1 MSMLNPIGM
10 FFKRCF
16 DIAFSIVA
24 CLAIAFF
31 IPVIALIIKLQ
42 SRGPIF
48 FAQDRTGMFGRTF
61 RCLKFRT
68 MRVNGECNTRQC
80 TKEDPRVFPFGR
92 FLRRTN
98 LDELPQFFNV
108 LMGDMSIVGP
118 RPHMLY
124 HTHYYSKR
132 IPQYMS
138 RHLVRPGITGW
149 AQVTGFRGETSELW
163 QMEERVRRDMW
174 YIDHWSL
181 RLDLRIVFM
190 TVKTIFVH
198 DEMAYKN
205 IILLQ
210 VSQVTDASQGPVLW
224 RLLKRYHV
232 FATAH
237 IHTHIYKY

>member
-10 FFKRCF
+10 FYKRCF
-16 DIAFSIVA
+16 DIVFSLVA
-24 CLAIAFF
+24 CVAIALF
-31 IPVIALIIKLQ
+31 IPIIALIIKLQ

-48 FAQDRTGMFGRTF
+48 FVQDRTGKYGRTF

-68 MRVNGECNTRQC
+68 MRTNGECNIRQC
-80 TKEDPRVFPFGR
+80 TKHDPRVFPFGR

-198 DEMAYKN
+198 DEMAY
-205 IILLQ
+205 
-210 VSQVTDASQGPVLW
+210 
-224 RLLKRYHV
+224 
-232 FATAH
+232 
-237 IHTHIYKY
+237 

>member
-1 MSMLNPIGM
+1 MQQSTHAIRILKSLPLVKSWEARMSMLNPIGM
-10 FFKRCF
+10 FYKRCF
-16 DIAFSIVA
+16 DIVFSLVA
-24 CLAIAFF
+24 CVAVALF
-31 IPVIALIIKLQ
+31 IPIIALIIKLQ

-48 FAQDRTGMFGRTF
+48 FVQDRTGKYGRTF

-68 MRVNGECNTRQC
+68 MRTNGECNIRQC
-80 TKEDPRVFPFGR
+80 TKHDPRVFPFGR

-198 DEMAYKN
+198 DEMAY
-205 IILLQ
+205 
-210 VSQVTDASQGPVLW
+210 
-224 RLLKRYHV
+224 
-232 FATAH
+232 
-237 IHTHIYKY
+237 

>member
-1 MSMLNPIGM
+1 MLNPIGM
-10 FFKRCF
+10 FYKRCF
-16 DIAFSIVA
+16 DIVFSLVA
-24 CLAIAFF
+24 CVAIALF
-31 IPVIALIIKLQ
+31 IPIIALIIKLQ

-48 FAQDRTGMFGRTF
+48 FVQDRTGKYGRTF

-68 MRVNGECNTRQC
+68 MRTNGECNIRQC
-80 TKEDPRVFPFGR
+80 TKHDPRVFPFGR

-124 HTHYYSKR
+124 HTDYYSKL
-132 IPQYMS
+132 IPHYMN
-138 RHLVRPGITGW
+138 RHFVRPGITGW

-198 DEMAYKN
+198 DEMAY
-205 IILLQ
+205 
-210 VSQVTDASQGPVLW
+210 
-224 RLLKRYHV
+224 
-232 FATAH
+232 
-237 IHTHIYKY
+237 

>member
-1 MSMLNPIGM
+1 MQQSTHAIRILKKLPLVKPWEVRLSMLNPIGM
-10 FFKRCF
+10 FYKRCF
-16 DIAFSIVA
+16 DIVFSLVA
-24 CLAIAFF
+24 CVAIALF
-31 IPVIALIIKLQ
+31 IPIIALIIKLQ

-48 FAQDRTGMFGRTF
+48 FVQDRTGKYGRTF

-68 MRVNGECNTRQC
+68 MRTNGECNIRQC
-80 TKEDPRVFPFGR
+80 TKHDPRVFPFGR

-124 HTHYYSKR
+124 HTDYYSKL
-132 IPQYMS
+132 IPHYMN
-138 RHLVRPGITGW
+138 RHFVRPGITGW

-198 DEMAYKN
+198 DEMAY
-205 IILLQ
+205 
-210 VSQVTDASQGPVLW
+210 
-224 RLLKRYHV
+224 
-232 FATAH
+232 
-237 IHTHIYKY
+237 

>member
-1 MSMLNPIGM
+1 MVKPWEVRLSMLNPIGM
-10 FFKRCF
+10 FYKRCF
-16 DIAFSIVA
+16 DIVFSLVA
-24 CLAIAFF
+24 CVAIALF
-31 IPVIALIIKLQ
+31 IPIIALIIKLQ

-48 FAQDRTGMFGRTF
+48 FVQDRTGKYGRTF

-68 MRVNGECNTRQC
+68 MRTNGECNIRQC

-198 DEMAYKN
+198 DEMAY
-205 IILLQ
+205 
-210 VSQVTDASQGPVLW
+210 
-224 RLLKRYHV
+224 
-232 FATAH
+232 
-237 IHTHIYKY
+237 

>member
-10 FFKRCF
+10 FYKRCF
-16 DIAFSIVA
+16 DIVFSLVA
-24 CLAIAFF
+24 CVAIALF
-31 IPVIALIIKLQ
+31 IPIIALIIKLQ

-48 FAQDRTGMFGRTF
+48 FVQDRTGKYGRTF

-68 MRVNGECNTRQC
+68 MRTNGECNIRQC
-80 TKEDPRVFPFGR
+80 TKHDPRVFPFGR

-174 YIDHWSL
+174 YINHWSL
-181 RLDLRIVFM
+181 WLDLRIMVM
-190 TVKTIFVH
+190 TVKTIFVR
-198 DEMAYKN
+198 DEMAY
-205 IILLQ
+205 
-210 VSQVTDASQGPVLW
+210 
-224 RLLKRYHV
+224 
-232 FATAH
+232 
-237 IHTHIYKY
+237 